1 VEVLAASPRAFECLS
16 LNHSTDISQLDIPD
30 FQ

>member
-1 VEVLAASPRAFECLS
+1 VELLVASPRVFECQS
-16 LNHSTDISQLDIPD
+16 LNHSTDISQLDIPE